1 KLIKEH
7 FSSLTAPSPKRPRPA
22 FTVPD
27 HTGTRYTVVADKEAT
42 STAIAISD
50 LRPARP
56 QDSVGGYR
64 EIMID
69 QLFGTMLDARLGEL
83 GQRDNP
89 PFLEVAADRHLFET
103 PRTKD
108 EALLQA
114 LVPSDGIERGLD
126 TLVTELQR
134 VQRFGFTATELARAK
149 QAMMLSY
156 ERSVTE

>member
-1 KLIKEH
+1 TQDKIRGVQLEGSRYATRTPIGDPNIIEHAQREQLVRFYHDWYRPDLMAVIVVGDVDRDNVVKLIKEH

-89 PFLEVAADRHLFET
+89 PFLEV
-103 PRTKD
+103 
-108 EALLQA
+108 
-114 LVPSDGIERGLD
+114 
-126 TLVTELQR
+126 
-134 VQRFGFTATELARAK
+134 
-149 QAMMLSY
+149 
-156 ERSVTE
+156 